1 MKKLIITMGCLTTIV
16 LMSSC
21 IADSVESSNDE
32 TLKTQ
37 NQVTL
42 PTNQSAIDGLN
53 APTPSTESDID
64 GVNPPRP

>member
-1 MKKLIITMGCLTTIV
+1 MGCLTTIV

-21 IADSVESSNDE
+21 TADSIESSNDE

-42 PTNQSAIDGLN
+42 PTNQSTIDGLN